1 MQSRLRRGDR
11 LSWVLQFGTNRNLAF
26 GAVQHKWCRPA
37 QIWREIMT
45 TAPSDNRAVILRLG
59 QMLNQVVVGQSV
71 LVNQLLVALLAGGH
85 VILEGVPGTGKTLTV
100 KVLARFL
107 KADFHRIQLT
117 PDVLPSDILGTNI
130 FDLNSRSFVLKQ
142 GPVFTEI
149 LLADEINRTPPK
161 TQAAL
166 LEAMEEQQV
175 TLDGKSMALPKLFWV
190 VATQNSLE
198 FEGTYPLPE
207 AQLDRFL
214 FKLQVNYPEPAAE
227 KQMLL
232 NSQAG
237 FQAKRVDL
245 EKLKPMS
252 SVSQILAARQKT
264 QSVSVQDN
272 VMDYLLALTQRTRQ
286 HPDLNLGASPRAA
299 VLWLRAAK
307 AQAWLAGRAFV
318 TPDDIKAVAPS
329 LLRHR
334 LILKPE
340 AQLDSLKIDAVIDA
354 ILDQVAVP
362 R

>member
-1 MQSRLRRGDR
+1 S
-11 LSWVLQFGTNRNLAF
+11 
-26 GAVQHKWCRPA
+26 
-37 QIWREIMT
+37 QI
-45 TAPSDNRAVILRLG
+45 
-59 QMLNQVVVGQSV
+59 VVGQPTIIQ
-71 LVNQLLVALLAGGH
+71 QLMVAFLSGGH

-100 KVLARFL
+100 KALAQL
-107 KADFHRIQLT
+107 VQADFRRIQLT

-130 FDLNSRSFVLKQ
+130 FDFNTREFTLKQ

-175 TLDGKSMALPKLFWV
+175 TLDGESMLLPDLFWV
-190 VATQNSLE
+190 IATQNSLE

-214 FKLQVNYPEPAAE
+214 FKLVVGYPDTKAE

-237 FQAKRVDL
+237 LQTKRLDL
-245 EKLKPMS
+245 AKLKPIAT
-252 SVSQILAARQKT
+252 VQQVLAARQT
-264 QSVSVQDN
+264 IRSVQ
-272 VMDYLLALTQRTRQ
+272 VSEALLDYLLTLVQRTRQ
-286 HPDLNLGASPRAA
+286 HPDLALGASPRSA
-299 VLWLRAAK
+299 V
-307 AQAWLAGRAFV
+307 AWLQASKANAWVCGRDFV
-318 TPDDIKAVAPS
+318 TPDDIKAIAPP

-334 LILKPE
+334 LIMRPE
-340 AQLDSLKIDAVIDA
+340 AQMDGLKIDGLVAS
-354 ILDQVAVP
+354 LLGQVPVP